1 MSIEKITSKIIG
13 EAEDQKNIVLADAK
27 EKSDAILSEARI
39 KAEKMIESAKQQG
52 EAEKEK
58 MITRHR
64 SVSGIDSRKV
74 ILAKKQQMI
83 ADCFD
88 KTVEAITKLDRNEYI
103 SLLVNMGKNSGSKT
117 GLLIFNDKERQTIGA
132 EVTAALNEAVDG
144 GRYGLSEE
152 TKNIRGGFILKCGQT
167 YINNTI
173 EALVDE
179 NKDKIT
185 REIAEMLFPA

>member
-13 EAEDQKNIVLADAK
+13 EAEEIKNQTLADAAQK
-27 EKSDAILSEARI
+27 RDAILSEARK
-39 KAEKMIESAKQQG
+39 KAEVMLEEAKQQG

-88 KTVEAITKLDRNEYI
+88 KTVDAITQMDKKEYI

-117 GLLIFNDKERQTIGA
+117 GLLIFNEKERKTIGA
-132 EVTAALNEAVDG
+132 EVTAALNAAVEG
-144 GRYGLSEE
+144 GEYGLSEE
-152 TKNIRGGFILKCGQT
+152 TKNIRGGFILRCGQT
-167 YINNTI
+167 YINNTV